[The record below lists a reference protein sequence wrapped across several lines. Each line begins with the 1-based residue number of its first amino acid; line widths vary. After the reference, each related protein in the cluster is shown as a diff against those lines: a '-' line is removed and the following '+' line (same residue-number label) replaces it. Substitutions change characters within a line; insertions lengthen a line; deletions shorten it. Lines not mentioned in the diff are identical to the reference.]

1 MGKEICYRQKLYTK
15 NFYDSPST
23 GFNSFNVN
31 ARRSYTTLCN
41 NKHKI
46 DELQIDP

>member
-1 MGKEICYRQKLYTK
+1 MGKEICSQKLYTK

-31 ARRSYTTLCN
+31 ARRNYTTLCN
-41 NKHKI
+41 NKYKI